1 MISNV
6 CFLKISTLFYR
17 NSYSEHSNILDTD
30 QLGAYMYVVTRL
42 VSSGASMLD
51 ALLDVVD

>member
-6 CFLKISTLFYR
+6 FFLISTLFYR